1 MWIIHLHHHNW
12 DVFQKIFRQFDMYIN
27 NNILSRCK
35 HAIFKKNFC
44 KIGYKTI
51 NHFYVL
57 FEVGVGALM
66 FLHDADAWT
75 WFSSFHVGNQ
85 AGKQFIKIFWN
96 LLLCILG
103 GNFVLHKQWLEE
115 EEEVRIATFVFMP
128 VLPTLV

>member
-1 MWIIHLHHHNW
+1 MQACY
-12 DVFQKIFRQFDMYIN
+12 FQKEFS
-27 NNILSRCK
+27 L
-35 HAIFKKNFC
+35 
-44 KIGYKTI
+44 IGYKTI

-103 GNFVLHKQWLEE
+103 GKFVLHKQWLEE
-115 EEEVRIATFVFMP
+115 EEVKITTFVFMP